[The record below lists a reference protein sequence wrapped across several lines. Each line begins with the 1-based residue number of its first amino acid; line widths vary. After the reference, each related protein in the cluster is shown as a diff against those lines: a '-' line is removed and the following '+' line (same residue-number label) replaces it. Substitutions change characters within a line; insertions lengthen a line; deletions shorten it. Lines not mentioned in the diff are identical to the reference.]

1 MTEKLLTVL
10 GVSRQEPFYKALQK
24 VEMEKVV
31 YLFGLVEMEE
41 EIMTIVI
48 VMATPIRHG
57 HFRWA
62 RPLKMD

>member
-1 MTEKLLTVL
+1 MMTEKLLMVL
-10 GVSRQEPFYKALQK
+10 DASRREHFYKALQK

-48 VMATPIRHG
+48 VMATPIHHG
-57 HFRWA
+57 HSR
-62 RPLKMD
+62 